1 MLFRSETFRIAE
13 IAVAA
18 YIVLFVSRAEKA
30 STVMG
35 ALIVAELTTLLVG
48 VGFSASFQELAL
60 GILVI
65 ALTSTYGRELKV
77 AAKI

>member
-1 MLFRSETFRIAE
+1 VGEPYFFQTIT
-13 IAVAA
+13 AVVIGGTSLLGGRGG
-18 YIVLFVSRAEKA
+18 YLRTVL
-30 STVMG
+30 G

-48 VGFSASFQELAL
+48 VGFNASFQELAL

-65 ALTSTYGRELKV
+65 LLTSSYGRELKV